1 MIAKGFVQYRAK
13 HDDSLITHIK
23 NSDELDRTLKESAL
37 VMIDFWADWCGPC
50 HVLNP
55 ILKDIS
61 YEMKDKIK
69 IIKVN
74 VDDQKEIAKKFKIA
88 SMPTMVLYH
97 QNFPH
102 DNGELE
108 RIVGV
113 KDKEFL
119 KQRIIHLS
127 EFGHKDGFTN
137 EYSSQPK

>member
-1 MIAKGFVQYRAK
+1 
-13 HDDSLITHIK
+13 
-23 NSDELDRTLKESAL
+23 
-37 VMIDFWADWCGPC
+37 
-50 HVLNP
+50 
-55 ILKDIS
+55 
-61 YEMKDKIK
+61 MKDKIK

-119 KQRIIHLS
+119 KQRI
-127 EFGHKDGFTN
+127 EFAHKDGFTR
-137 EYSSQPK
+137 ERPHQPKWSWI